1 MNTITRVAAP
11 LLLTLCVSAPAL
23 AEPSNKWRLE
33 VDDAARTAGEV
44 ELSFSPVGA
53 PASAVTVAIP
63 AGTNEDA
70 AALLIRAAID
80 ERFGV
85 GVYATEI
92 DDGEDVLIK
101 THGSTPNFDLV
112 LVRNTATGLELD
124 LERE

>member
-1 MNTITRVAAP
+1 MNAFARPT
-11 LLLTLCVSAPAL
+11 LLLVSLGLSAAAF
-23 AEPSNKWRLE
+23 AEPSNKWRIE
-33 VDDAARTAGEV
+33 VDESAASAGVV
-44 ELSFSPVGA
+44 ELSYAPVGA
-53 PASAVTVAIP
+53 PASAVAVTIP

-70 AALLIRAAID
+70 AALLIRGAID
-80 ERFGV
+80 EQFGA

>member
-1 MNTITRVAAP
+1 MTARVAAP
-11 LLLTLCVSAPAL
+11 LLLALCVSAPAL

-44 ELSFSPVGA
+44 ELSFAPVGA
-53 PASAVTVAIP
+53 PASAVTIAIP